1 MIHYRK
7 VKFEYY
13 QLFIKKEGKTR
24 FELFDLTEWMEFV
37 KNVSLEKRSRDYNSE
52 RARLEEAY
60 FDQDLNYFFLHFVR
74 LRATNIPSKAKLDTN
89 VEPFELEDDE
99 YLGEEVSALYD
110 ENKSILMLQRNKFSL
125 GPSGIEEYMNLM
137 WPNDNDEIE
146 LRSIPIPNSF
156 ELAKKPKVYR
166 KLNLR
171 LADIDKKVSPGIVSK
186 FKSPIKNLVSTY
198 GEYKGVNAQIVITVG
213 TQKDSELNEE
223 AMRETIDDIEN
234 NKDLFSKA
242 EISVRDHDTAP
253 VETIDL
259 FDGKAHDFST
269 FRLETRGTL
278 SHYAVAEAMYFLY
291 HPEKRNRQAE
301 IKSYLR

>member
-1 MIHYRK
+1 MIYHRK

-13 QLFIKKEGKTR
+13 QLFIRKEGEDKY
-24 FELFDLTEWMEFV
+24 ELFDLTEWMDFV
-37 KNVSLEKRSRDYNSE
+37 KNISLEKRSKDYNGE
-52 RARLEEAY
+52 RARLEEDPD
-60 FDQDLNYFFLHFVR
+60 FNYFFLHFVR
-74 LRATNIPSKAKLDTN
+74 LRATNIPSKAKIDTV
-89 VEPFELEDDE
+89 VEPFELDDDE

-125 GPSGIEEYMNLM
+125 GPSGIQEYVNLM
-137 WPNDNDEIE
+137 WPEEDEIE
-146 LRSIPIPNSF
+146 LRAIPIPNSF
-156 ELAKKPKVYR
+156 DLAKKPKIYR

-171 LADIDKKVSPGIVSK
+171 LADIDKKVSPSILEG
-186 FKSPIKNLVSTY
+186 FKSPIKNFVSTY
-198 GEYKGVNAQIVITVG
+198 GEYEGINAQILITVG
-213 TQKDSELNEE
+213 TQKDSELNEQ

-242 EISVRDHDTAP
+242 EISIRDHDSAP

-259 FDGKAHDFST
+259 FDGQAHDFST

-278 SHYAVAEAMYFLY
+278 SHYAVAEAMYMLY
-291 HPEKRNRQAE
+291 HPEKRNRQAD